1 MPVLSEPTGEAH
13 VAIDLNG
20 LLKQVGER
28 TAEKF
33 DSLPDVIEKG
43 QDLDVTKLQIN
54 STWHRLADVVCVV
67 ADLERSTNLAKGR
80 TPAGVASIYDAGVG
94 SIVRILATFGADF
107 IDIQGDSAFALYWDN
122 RRYER
127 AFCAAMTIRT
137 YNPTFTK
144 EVVDRWPKAEST
156 GFKIGIVSGPV
167 LVKRVGP
174 ERQIDFQE
182 PVWAGRPVNYAVKT
196 AQQGS
201 TERLLVTGAVWDV
214 IGKNDYIAYSCGC
227 NPGLPGG
234 PPSMLWQSVELEKI
248 PDGQRHGN
256 YVSSM
261 WCSRHG
267 QEFCAEI
274 MAGKTTR
281 GGIPQAEMSKRNLLD
296 EGSVPLKEAYR
307 QRAEEKLASY
317 KTYLDAPK

>member
-1 MPVLSEPTGEAH
+1 M
-13 VAIDLNG
+13 AIDLNG

-43 QDLDVTKLQIN
+43 QDLDVTKLPIN
-54 STWHRLADVVCVV
+54 STWHRLTDIVCVV

-80 TPAGVASIYDAGVG
+80 TPSGVASIYDAGVG

-107 IDIQGDSAFALYWDN
+107 IDIQGDAAFALYWDN
-122 RRYER
+122 KRYER

-144 EVVDRWPKAEST
+144 EVKDRWPKAEST
-156 GFKIGIVSGPV
+156 GFKIGIASGPV

-182 PVWAGRPVNYAVKT
+182 PVWTGRPVNYAVKT

-214 IGKNDYIAYSCGC
+214 IGKNEYIAYSCGC
-227 NPGLPGG
+227 NSGVPGG
-234 PPSMLWQSVELEKI
+234 EPSMLWQPVELEKI

-256 YVSSM
+256 YVSST

-267 QEFCAEI
+267 QDFCAEI
-274 MAGKTTR
+274 MTGKTTR
-281 GGIPQAEMSKRNLLD
+281 GGIPQSEMSKRNLLD
-296 EGSVPLKEAYR
+296 EGSVLLKEAYR

-317 KTYLDAPK
+317 KTYLDAHK

>member
-1 MPVLSEPTGEAH
+1 M
-13 VAIDLNG
+13 AIDLDD
-20 LLKQVGER
+20 LLKQVGSR
-28 TAEKF
+28 TAQKL
-33 DSLPDVIEKG
+33 DSLPDVVEKG
-43 QDLDVTKLQIN
+43 QDLDVTKLPIN

-107 IDIQGDSAFALYWDN
+107 IDIQGDAAFALFWDD

-127 AFCAAMTIRT
+127 AFCAAMTVRT
-137 YNPTFTK
+137 YNPTFTE
-144 EVVDRWPKAEST
+144 EVRNRWPNAEST
-156 GFKIGIVSGPV
+156 GFRIGLASGPV

-174 ERQIDFQE
+174 ERQTEFQE

-201 TERLLVTGAVWDV
+201 TDRLLVTGAVWDV
-214 IGKNDYIAYSCGC
+214 IGKNDYIVYSCGC
-227 NPGLPGG
+227 NSGIPGG
-234 PPSMLWQSVELEKI
+234 NPEMLWKSIDLEKI

-256 YVSSM
+256 YVEST
-261 WCSRHG
+261 WCRKHG

-274 MAGKTTR
+274 MDGKTAR
-281 GGIPQAEMSKRNLLD
+281 GAIPQSEMSKRNLLD
-296 EGSVPLKEAYR
+296 EGSVLLKEAYR
-307 QRAEEKLASY
+307 QRAEEKRASY
-317 KTYLDAPK
+317 KTYLDASK